1 MRSGHLQNVA
11 HAVHYQ
17 GEIDGLQTEMSD
29 GIEGSQFTLDE
40 DLVAGRGPVV
50 LASDGGADVDAR
62 MDDTAMAAGEGL
74 NNL

>member
-1 MRSGHLQNVA
+1 MA

-40 DLVAGRGPVV
+40 DLVAFTNRTHRLTEVRSRSWMLRLV
-50 LASDGGADVDAR
+50 AFADCQLR
-62 MDDTAMAAGEGL
+62 
-74 NNL
+74 N